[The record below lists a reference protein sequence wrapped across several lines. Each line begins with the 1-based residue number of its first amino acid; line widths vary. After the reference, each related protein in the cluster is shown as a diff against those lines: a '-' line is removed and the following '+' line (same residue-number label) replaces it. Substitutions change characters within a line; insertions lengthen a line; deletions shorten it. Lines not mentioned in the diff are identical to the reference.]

1 MASAALFHK
10 PWMIAVWP
18 GLGNV
23 ASMAGY
29 YLLAKLGM
37 RKVADIESADLFEVS
52 HVEVRGGLIRT
63 GTAPRCQVF
72 AWTDPDGRRDLLLFL
87 GEAQPAAG
95 KSTLCERLLAFGR
108 EQGVERV
115 FTFAA
120 LTTPGRPRR
129 DSRVFA
135 AATDTATLQDLRQ
148 ADLETLPEG
157 RIGGMNGIFLAA
169 AASAGLSGA
178 CLLGEMPHLFST
190 IPYPKAAL
198 AVLET
203 FTALAEIE
211 MDFEELSHQAFAA
224 EAQLGGMLDRLERTR
239 VSEVPATASS
249 PEQAGGLS
257 PVDEARIEA
266 MFQAAEAEL
275 TKAYELKRELDRLQ
289 VFPQYEDR
297 FLNLFRP

>member
-1 MASAALFHK
+1 MASAALLNK

-52 HVEVRGGLIRT
+52 HVEIRGGLIR
-63 GTAPRCQVF
+63 AAAPPRCQVF
-72 AWTDPDGRRDLLLFL
+72 AWTDPNSRRDLLLFL
-87 GEAQPAAG
+87 GEAQPAMG
-95 KSTLCERLLAFGR
+95 KYTLCERLLTFGK

-120 LTTPGRPRR
+120 LATPGCPRR

-135 AATDTATLQDLRQ
+135 AATDAPTLEDLRQ

-157 RIGGMNGIFLAA
+157 RVGGMNGIFLAA

-211 MDFEELSHQAFAA
+211 MDFEELSSQAFAA
-224 EAQLGGMLDRLERTR
+224 EAQLGGMLDRLERNR
-239 VSEVPATASS
+239 PAEPAPS
-249 PEQAGGLS
+249 PSPPGLNAA
-257 PVDEARIEA
+257 DEARIEA
-266 MFQAAEAEL
+266 MFRAAEADL

-289 VFPQYEDR
+289 VFAQYEDR
-297 FLNLFRP
+297 FLDLFRP